1 TPKTGIKKQTTQA
14 RQEDGESPHKDGH
27 NKQKPP
33 NTLLS
38 SQTTDLLLLPDL
50 GQPCQLITAPA
61 KESNCLVGPFPGN
74 PTTVDHV
81 AGACKLHPQ
90 R

>member
-1 TPKTGIKKQTTQA
+1 RPEPGSNSPNKNSQTKAQAEFESEKSDHKQKTPKTGIKKQNHTLNGKKSVA
-14 RQEDGESPHKDGH
+14 KN

-38 SQTTDLLLLPDL
+38 SQTTRPSLSRRN
-50 GQPCQLITAPA
+50 PA
-61 KESNCLVGPFPGN
+61 AKS
-74 PTTVDHV
+74 
-81 AGACKLHPQ
+81 